1 MIKSTN
7 LKVGVIQILT
17 GLALINISDS
27 LNNLG
32 QVNWRTLIIYLVGLA
47 CIVSGAELL
56 ITSRKK

>member
-17 GLALINISDS
+17 GLALINIADS

-32 QVNWRTLIIYLVGLA
+32 QVTWGTVFIYLVGVA